1 MSGDPR
7 ARRGGDHALFDEL
20 AVGWALHSLEP
31 EDEALFVRHLPD
43 CARCA
48 RTVSETSE
56 VMAALAADLPAAE
69 PSARLGERLRAAV
82 ERTDQV
88 RGTAPD
94 DAPDLADL
102 ADLDDFD
109 EPVAEPAPPRRAT
122 GFPAYEHVGA
132 AGRQPAPTP
141 WRRMLPSILV
151 AAAVV
156 VILALGTWNV
166 MLSEA
171 RTSAEAAA
179 RQQSEVVDKVLQPGQ
194 ATIARLSDDGG
205 HEVATVVARPGSV
218 QVVTDGL
225 AVNDRTRFVYV
236 VWGMRDSGAVPIG
249 TFDVVRSQM
258 DLNTVGSSDES
269 GLDGYPA
276 YAISL
281 EHGREA
287 PTEPSDVVAQ
297 GQVTS

>member
-1 MSGDPR
+1 VSGDPR

-48 RTVSETSE
+48 RTISETSE
-56 VMAALAADLPAAE
+56 VMAALAADLPGAE
-69 PSARLGERLRAAV
+69 PSARLRDRLRAAV
-82 ERTDQV
+82 ESTDQV
-88 RGTAPD
+88 RRPAPD
-94 DAPDLADL
+94 DPPDL

-109 EPVAEPAPPRRAT
+109 EPVAEPAPPERAT
-122 GFPAYEHVGA
+122 GFPHYEHPVRTATGSV
-132 AGRQPAPTP
+132 PVPPP
-141 WRRMLPSILV
+141 WRRVLPSVLV

-156 VILALGTWNV
+156 VILGLGTWIV

-171 RTSAEAAA
+171 RSAAETAAQ
-179 RQQSEVVDKVLQPGQ
+179 QQSEVVDKLLQPGQ

-205 HEVATVVARPGSV
+205 HQVATVVARPGSV

-225 AVNDRTRFVYV
+225 AVNDRNRFVYV
-236 VWGMRDSGAVPIG
+236 VWGMRDTTATPLG
-249 TFDVVRSQM
+249 TFDVIRPQT
-258 DLNTVGSSDES
+258 DLRTVGSADKT
-269 GLDGYPA
+269 GLDGFPG
-276 YAISL
+276 YAVSL
-281 EHGREA
+281 EHGREM
-287 PTEPSDVVAQ
+287 PETPSDVVAK

>member
-1 MSGDPR
+1 VSGDPR

-31 EDEALFVRHLPD
+31 EDEALFARHLPD

-48 RTVSETSE
+48 RTASETSE
-56 VMAALAADLPAAE
+56 VMAALAADLPGAE

-82 ERTDQV
+82 DRTEQV
-88 RGTAPD
+88 RLPAAGAAP
-94 DAPDLADL
+94 DL

-109 EPVAEPAPPRRAT
+109 EVVPQPAPPRRAT
-122 GFPAYEHVGA
+122 GFPHYEQIGS
-132 AGRQPAPTP
+132 AGPPARTP
-141 WRRMLPSILV
+141 WQRLLPSVLV

-171 RTSAEAAA
+171 RTSAETAAQ
-179 RQQSEVVDKVLQPGQ
+179 QQSQVVDRLLQPGQ
-194 ATIARLSDDGG
+194 ATIARLSDESG
-205 HEVATVVARPGSV
+205 HEVAAVVARPGAV
-218 QVVTDGL
+218 QVVADGL

-236 VWGMRDSGAVPIG
+236 VWGMRDSGAVPLG
-249 TFDVVRSQM
+249 TFDVVRTQM
-258 DLNTVGSSDES
+258 DLRTVGSTDES
-269 GLDGYPA
+269 GLDGYKA

-281 EHGREA
+281 ERGR
-287 PTEPSDVVAQ
+287 TEPTVPSQVVAQ
-297 GQVTS
+297 GKVTS

>member
-1 MSGDPR
+1 MSADPR
-7 ARRGGDHALFDEL
+7 ARRGGDHVLFDEL

-171 RTSAEAAA
+171 RTSAEADA
-179 RQQSEVVDKVLQPGQ
+179 RQQSEVVHKVLQPGQ
-194 ATIARLSDDGG
+194 ATIARLSDERG
-205 HEVATVVARPGSV
+205 HEVATVVARSGSV

-225 AVNDRTRFVYV
+225 GVNDRTRFVYV
-236 VWGMRDSGAVPIG
+236 VWGVRGSGAVPIG

-269 GLDGYPA
+269 GLDGYPE

-287 PTEPSDVVAQ
+287 PTVPSDVVAR

>member
-1 MSGDPR
+1 
-7 ARRGGDHALFDEL
+7 
-20 AVGWALHSLEP
+20 
-31 EDEALFVRHLPD
+31 
-43 CARCA
+43 
-48 RTVSETSE
+48 
-56 VMAALAADLPAAE
+56 MAALAADLPAAE

-88 RGTAPD
+88 RGAAPD

-132 AGRQPAPTP
+132 AGRQPTPTP

-151 AAAVV
+151 AAAVIA
-156 VILALGTWNV
+156 ILALGTWNV

-179 RQQSEVVDKVLQPGQ
+179 QQQSEVVHEVLRPGQ
-194 ATIARLSDDGG
+194 ATIARLSDERG
-205 HEVATVVARPGSV
+205 HEVATVVARPGAV

-258 DLNTVGSSDES
+258 ALSTVGSSDES
-269 GLDGYPA
+269 GLDGYPV

-287 PTEPSDVVAQ
+287 PTVPSGVVAQ

>member
-1 MSGDPR
+1 VSADPR

-20 AVGWALHSLEP
+20 AVGWALHALEP

-48 RTVSETSE
+48 RTASETSE
-56 VMAALAADLPAAE
+56 VMAALAADLPTAE
-69 PSARLGERLRAAV
+69 PSAELGDRLRAAV

-88 RGTAPD
+88 RRPTPDNAP
-94 DAPDLADL
+94 DL

-109 EPVAEPAPPRRAT
+109 EPVAEPVPPRRAT
-122 GFPAYEHVGA
+122 GFPAYEH
-132 AGRQPAPTP
+132 AGPAVRLPAPTP
-141 WRRMLPSILV
+141 WRRMLPSIL
-151 AAAVV
+151 AAVAV
-156 VILALGTWNV
+156 IAILALGTWNV

-171 RTSAEAAA
+171 RTTAETAA

-194 ATIARLSDDGG
+194 ATIARLADDGG
-205 HEVATVVARPGSV
+205 HEVATVVARPEVV

-236 VWGMRDSGAVPIG
+236 VWGMRDSNPVPLG
-249 TFDVVRSQM
+249 TFDVLRSRMDVR
-258 DLNTVGSSDES
+258 TVGSDEA
-269 GLDGYPA
+269 GPDGYPG

-281 EHGREA
+281 EPGHQA
-287 PTEPSDVVAQ
+287 PEKPSDVVAQ

>member
-1 MSGDPR
+1 
-7 ARRGGDHALFDEL
+7 
-20 AVGWALHSLEP
+20 
-31 EDEALFVRHLPD
+31 
-43 CARCA
+43 
-48 RTVSETSE
+48 
-56 VMAALAADLPAAE
+56 MAALAADLPAAE
-69 PSARLGERLRAAV
+69 PSAQLGERLRAAV
-82 ERTDQV
+82 ARTDQV

-94 DAPDLADL
+94 DAPDL

-132 AGRQPAPTP
+132 AGRRPAPTP

-151 AAAVV
+151 AAAVIA
-156 VILALGTWNV
+156 ILALGTWNV

-179 RQQSEVVDKVLQPGQ
+179 QQQSEVVHKVLQPGQ
-194 ATIARLSDDGG
+194 ATIARLSDEGG
-205 HEVATVVARPGSV
+205 HEVATVVARSGSV

-258 DLNTVGSSDES
+258 DLSTVGSSDES

-287 PTEPSDVVAQ
+287 PTVPSDVVAR

>member
-1 MSGDPR
+1 VTADPR

-20 AVGWALHSLEP
+20 AVGWALHALEP
-31 EDEALFVRHLPD
+31 EDEALFARHLPD

-56 VMAALAADLPAAE
+56 VMAALAADLPTAE
-69 PSARLGERLRAAV
+69 PSAQLGERLRAAV
-82 ERTDQV
+82 DRTEQV
-88 RGTAPD
+88 RGAAPD
-94 DAPDLADL
+94 DSPDL
-102 ADLDDFD
+102 ADLDDFA
-109 EPVAEPAPPRRAT
+109 EPVAEPAPPRLAT
-122 GFPAYEHVGA
+122 GFPHYEH
-132 AGRQPAPTP
+132 AGPTALPVPAT
-141 WRRMLPSILV
+141 WRRLLPSILV

-156 VILALGTWNV
+156 AILALGTWNV

-171 RTSAEAAA
+171 RTSAETAA
-179 RQQSEVVDKVLQPGQ
+179 REQSAVVNQVLRSGQ
-194 ATIARLSDDGG
+194 ATIARLSDEGG

-225 AVNDRTRFVYV
+225 AVNDRSRFVYV

-249 TFDVVRSQM
+249 TFDVLRPQM
-258 DLNTVGSSDES
+258 DLRTVGSSDES

-281 EHGREA
+281 ERGRSTPA
-287 PTEPSDVVAQ
+287 VPSDVVAR